1 MNDDQIKHMV
11 SRFLNWKLPE
21 NFNPDGGIS
30 FVKYGNI
37 GTEHQYKREPSGTNL
52 IGYAEATE
60 MMRHMIEGM
69 PGPAATPTWLDIKTA
84 PHDVSVLLGYPDWH
98 SKKWVHEV
106 GPASHG
112 WTRNGISTM
121 SRHGQATH
129 WMPLPDPPVSVTRPP
144 RNTPEDQS

>member
-60 MMRHMIEGM
+60 MVRHMIEGM
-69 PGPAATPTWLDIKTA
+69 PGPAAAPKEYDWLLSSIIALDALARGGKL
-84 PHDVSVLLGYPDWH
+84 SNENVLEIT
-98 SKKWVHEV
+98 K
-106 GPASHG
+106 
-112 WTRNGISTM
+112 
-121 SRHGQATH
+121 AT
-129 WMPLPDPPVSVTRPP
+129 LARVPPVPRPH
-144 RNTPEDQS
+144 RESPEGHWTDGGKSWEGQSKLPEVAGK